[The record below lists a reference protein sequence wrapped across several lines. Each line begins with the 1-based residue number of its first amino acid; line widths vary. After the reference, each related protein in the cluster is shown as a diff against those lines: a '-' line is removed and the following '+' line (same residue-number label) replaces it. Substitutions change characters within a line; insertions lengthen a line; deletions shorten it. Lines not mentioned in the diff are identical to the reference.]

1 MASFVIRS
9 AVPARDALFWLTCR
23 LPARGSARTVGAR
36 VPDKRRFPCC
46 GSRGGRRHHPHPGRG
61 AGARHGR
68 PARTL
73 ARSAHAWLRQA
84 RPKTPWSEARC
95 RACRRLPSPV
105 IFPVLTGVSCD
116 PFGGSLSPRAVL
128 CRPVGYQDSCQP
140 ISARTAE
147 KRSNTTCLTLTIEA
161 ECAPGPQFGAPS
173 PIASRR
179 VPPRSV

>member
-61 AGARHGR
+61 AGARHGSPPR
-68 PARTL
+68 AL
-73 ARSAHAWLRQA
+73 AR
-84 RPKTPWSEARC
+84 RPCMAPSGLPEAPLFR
-95 RACRRLPSPV
+95 SPV
-105 IFPVLTGVSCD
+105 SRLSPPAVDCRFPCD
-116 PFGGSLSPRAVL
+116 DGHFRGIVVGWLSPRAAM
-128 CRPVGYQDSCQP
+128 CRPVGCQDSCQP
-140 ISARTAE
+140 ISACAAE
-147 KRSNTTCLTLTIEA
+147 RRSNTNSFTLSIEA
-161 ECAPGPQFGAPS
+161 ECAPSPRFGAPA
-173 PIASRR
+173 PAASRR